1 MGKKS
6 KKTQQ
11 EEEVDLGQLFKL
23 IGNGFRNF
31 FNFIGSILNKLFLAF
46 VWLVFFIKKHLLKI
60 VIAAIIGV
68 GYGIINQRIG
78 EPVYKS
84 EIIIK
89 QNYNTGEHLYNTLD
103 YYNSLIQER
112 DSITLGA
119 ILNIESNEVNS
130 IIEFEIKS
138 TLNENQKLELFDNY
152 TKNIDST
159 LASTVIF
166 IDFLKNSNDYEHQF
180 QKITQR
186 ATTKN
191 NFDRTFTQ
199 ILKNITS
206 NVFFENEQK
215 KDLEELTRKESIIRE
230 SLLESDTLKSVYYEV
245 LVKSAEKVVGGATS
259 ITFEGSDD
267 TSVTKEFELYNSDL
281 LLRRELVTI
290 EREKEDLKFIIE
302 IVSRQETSGTLDNKE
317 ELLGLEIS
325 KIIVYGIQLALL
337 LVIILLFI
345 EFLNYLE
352 RFKSKI

>member
-23 IGNGFRNF
+23 IGRTFDRFFR
-31 FNFIGSILNKLFLAF
+31 FIGSIFNKLFLAF
-46 VWLVFFIKKHLLKI
+46 VWMVFFIKRHFIKI
-60 VIAAIIGV
+60 AIATIVGV
-68 GYGIINQRIG
+68 AFGIIKQKTGN
-78 EPVYKS
+78 PVYKS
-84 EIIIK
+84 SIVIK
-89 QNYNTGEHLYNTLD
+89 QNYATGEHLYNTLD
-103 YYNSLIQER
+103 YYNSLINEE
-112 DSITLGA
+112 DSINIGTILA
-119 ILNIESNEVNS
+119 IEPDEAINIIDFEVKSILND
-130 IIEFEIKS
+130 
-138 TLNENQKLELFDNY
+138 NQKLKLFDNY
-152 TKNIDST
+152 TKSIDST
-159 LASTVIF
+159 LAKTL
-166 IDFLKNSNDYEHQF
+166 DFKMFLNNSNDYEHQF
-180 QKITQR
+180 QKITLR
-186 ATTKN
+186 SKTKG
-191 NFDRTFTQ
+191 NFDKIFTHF
-199 ILKNITS
+199 IKNITS
-206 NVFFENEQK
+206 SAFFENEQK

-325 KIIVYGIQLALL
+325 KIIAYGIQLALL